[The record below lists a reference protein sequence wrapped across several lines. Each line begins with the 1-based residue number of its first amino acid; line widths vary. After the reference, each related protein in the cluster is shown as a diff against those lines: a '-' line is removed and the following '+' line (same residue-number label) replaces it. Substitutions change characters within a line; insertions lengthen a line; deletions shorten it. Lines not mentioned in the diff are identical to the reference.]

1 MFGKLCRLTIL
12 KTALLGD
19 KSMEQSNSFFG
30 TQKVSRLLFRL
41 APPVMLAQLIQ
52 ALYNIVDSYF
62 IGQYSKDGLAA
73 LSVIYPIQLLISALA
88 IGTGVGVNTLMSKYY
103 GLSKEN
109 EAKETAGVGF
119 LLSVVTWVI
128 FAAFFCGI
136 MEIYT
141 KLSLSTPQA
150 QDYACTYGRIVCGFS
165 FGIFLESNWSKILQ
179 SKGDMK
185 TPMIAQVIGA
195 ITNVVFDYLLI
206 FGIGI
211 FPELG
216 VAGAAIATVMGQIFA
231 AVIVSFKGYYEVPA
245 FQKLKNYI
253 KPIYKAGIPNII
265 MNALCTIYIVALN
278 LILASFS
285 DDAVTV
291 LGLYYKLQMFCLI
304 PVMGLTTCIVPIL
317 SYNYAT
323 RKIQR
328 CKQILWE
335 SIAISAACMAV
346 GTLAFEFFPTQL
358 LSIFV
363 KNEEK
368 ILEIGTV
375 ALRIIGTS
383 FVPIAVTLVIPTYF
397 QAIGMGMQSIDL
409 TILRQIVLLIPL
421 AWIFSFIGLNYVWL
435 AFPLTEVITA
445 IAAYV
450 LYRKFPMQAGAY

>member
-1 MFGKLCRLTIL
+1 MQ
-12 KTALLGD
+12 
-19 KSMEQSNSFFG
+19 QSNSFFG
-30 TQKVSRLLFRL
+30 TEKVLKLLLRL

-73 LSVIYPIQLLISALA
+73 LSVIFPIQLLISALA
-88 IGTGVGVNTLMSKYY
+88 IGTGVGVNTLMSKFY
-103 GLSKEN
+103 GLSKDK

-119 LLSVVTWVI
+119 FLSVVTWAV
-128 FAAFFCGI
+128 FAAISCSI
-136 MEIYT
+136 MGIYT

-185 TPMIAQVIGA
+185 TPMIAQVVGA
-195 ITNVVFDYLLI
+195 ITNIVFDYLLI

-211 FPELG
+211 FPEFG
-216 VAGAAIATVMGQIFA
+216 VAGAAIATVMGQILA
-231 AVIVSFKGYYEVPA
+231 AVIVSFKGYHKIPS
-245 FQKLKNYI
+245 FHKLHNYI
-253 KPIYKAGIPNII
+253 KPIYQAGIPNIV

-278 LILASFS
+278 LILVSFS

-317 SYNYAT
+317 SYNYASGQ
-323 RKIQR
+323 IER
-328 CKQILWE
+328 CKQIVWE

-346 GTLAFEFFPTQL
+346 GTLAFEIFPTQL
-358 LSIFV
+358 LSIFA
-363 KNEEK
+363 KNEK
-368 ILEIGTV
+368 NILEIGTV
-375 ALRIIGTS
+375 ALRIIGIS
-383 FVPIAVTLVIPTYF
+383 FIPISISLVIPTYF
-397 QAIGMGMQSIDL
+397 QAIGKGKQSIFL
-409 TILRQIVLLIPL
+409 TVLRQLVLLIPL

-435 AFPLTEVITA
+435 AFPITEVVTA
-445 IAAYV
+445 IAAYA
-450 LYRKFPMQAGAY
+450 LYRKFPMKVGAIDTGNY

>member
-1 MFGKLCRLTIL
+1 MQ
-12 KTALLGD
+12 
-19 KSMEQSNSFFG
+19 QSNSFFG
-30 TQKVSRLLFRL
+30 TEKVLKLLLRL

-73 LSVIYPIQLLISALA
+73 LSVIFPIQLLISALA
-88 IGTGVGVNTLMSKYY
+88 IGTGVGVNTLMSKFY
-103 GLSKEN
+103 GLSKEK
-109 EAKETAGVGF
+109 EAKETAGAGF
-119 LLSVVTWVI
+119 FLSVVTWAV
-128 FAAFFCGI
+128 FATISCGI
-136 MEIYT
+136 MGIYT

-185 TPMIAQVIGA
+185 TPMIAQVVGA
-195 ITNVVFDYLLI
+195 ITNIVFDYLLI

-211 FPELG
+211 FPEFG
-216 VAGAAIATVMGQIFA
+216 VAGAAIATVIGQILA
-231 AVIVSFKGYYEVPA
+231 AVIVSFKGYYKIPP
-245 FQKLKNYI
+245 FHKLRNYI
-253 KPIYKAGIPNII
+253 KPIYQAGIPNIV

-278 LILASFS
+278 LILVSFS

-323 RKIQR
+323 GQIGR
-328 CKQILWE
+328 CKQIVWE

-346 GTLAFEFFPTQL
+346 GTLAFEIFPTQL
-358 LSIFV
+358 LSIFA
-363 KNEEK
+363 KNEEN

-383 FVPIAVTLVIPTYF
+383 FIPISVSLVIPTYF
-397 QAIGMGMQSIDL
+397 QAIGMGKQSIAL
-409 TILRQIVLLIPL
+409 TVLRQIVLLIPL
-421 AWIFSFIGLNYVWL
+421 AWIFSFFGLEVVWL
-435 AFPLTEVITA
+435 AFPITEVVTA
-445 IAAYV
+445 IAAYI
-450 LYRKFPMQAGAY
+450 LYRKFPMKVGGY